1 MSAPKSSQR
10 VGSFALVLHS
20 HLPWLAHHGSWPVG
34 EEWLYQSWATSYVPV
49 FDVLARLASEGRRDL
64 VTLGMTPVLAAQ
76 LDDPYCAEAFH
87 TWLGF
92 WAERAHQLAGHH
104 DGLSQGVGSYEALV
118 ARRTAESFE
127 STWSAGGS
135 AAIRPLIDAG
145 AIELLGGPAAHPF
158 QPLLDEQVAA
168 FSLRT
173 GLDDA
178 ELRIGH
184 RPTGIW
190 APECGYRP
198 GLEDL
203 YQRAGVT
210 HFLVDGPTLLHVGA
224 SPADAWT
231 IGDSDVVAVGRDLE
245 VTYRV
250 WSPRRGYP
258 GGPWYRDFH
267 TFDHDTGIRTKRV
280 TSTRT
285 ESADKAL
292 YDPAAAA
299 AAVDRDADDFVTV
312 VRDRLVD
319 LAGARDG
326 REALVV
332 AAYDTELFGHWW
344 HEGPAWL
351 EAVLRRLPEAGV
363 NVTTVSKAIADGAV
377 AGAAHPQNGS
387 WGSGKDWSVWAGD
400 QVGTIVADND
410 DLQRRWRKV
419 ASAAT
424 SGPDAITTADAALNQ
439 LARDGLLA
447 LSSDWA
453 FMVTKDS
460 AAQYALDRHRG
471 HHSDF
476 HRLAALVEA
485 ALDGDL
491 NARRA
496 AATLAQVQGGANRPF
511 GHINGRLLA
520 EQDH

>member
-1 MSAPKSSQR
+1 
-10 VGSFALVLHS
+10 
-20 HLPWLAHHGSWPVG
+20 SWPVG

-49 FDVLARLASEGRRDL
+49 FDVLTRLAAEGRRNL

-76 LDDPYCAEAFH
+76 LDDPYCGEAFH

-92 WAERAHQLAGHH
+92 WQERAHQLAGHH
-104 DGLSQGVGSYEALV
+104 DRTSHSVGTYEAVL
-118 ARRTAESFE
+118 ARRTAQSYE

-135 AAIRPLIDAG
+135 AAIRPLMDCG

-173 GLDDA
+173 GLEDA
-178 ELRIGH
+178 KLRFG
-184 RPTGIW
+184 RQPAGIW

-198 GLEDL
+198 GLEGL
-203 YQRAGVT
+203 YEQAGVT
-210 HFLVDGPTLLHVGA
+210 HFLVDGPTLLHVGC

-231 IGDSDVVAVGRDLE
+231 VGDSNVVAVGRDLE

-267 TFDHDTGIRTKRV
+267 TFDHDTGIRNKRV

-285 ESADKAL
+285 ASADKAL

-299 AAVDRDADDFVTV
+299 AAVDRDADDFVAV
-312 VRDRLVD
+312 VRNRLVE
-319 LAGARDG
+319 LAKQRDG
-326 REALVV
+326 RKALVV

-363 NVTTVSKAIADGAV
+363 TVTTVGQAIDNGAV
-377 AGAAHPQNGS
+377 AGTANPENGS
-387 WGSGKDWSVWAGD
+387 WGSGKDWSVWAGEK
-400 QVGTIVADND
+400 VAPIVQDND

-419 ASAAT
+419 ASAAS
-424 SGPDAITTADAALNQ
+424 SGPGAITTADPALDQ
-439 LARDGLLA
+439 LARSGLLA

-460 AAQYALDRHRG
+460 AAGYALDRHRG

-476 HRLAALVEA
+476 HRLAGVVES
-485 ALDGDL
+485 ALDGDRD
-491 NARRA
+491 ASRA
-496 AATLAQVQGGANRPF
+496 AAALAGAQARVNRPF
-511 GHINGRLLA
+511 GHIDGRRVSG
-520 EQDH
+520 